1 MTRQQVFGEASR
13 AYSWTTATLDK
24 IIAVFVGRE
33 GRKVAFGIWLFWV
46 STSLR
51 ALEKIESAHWFYCA
65 IAAALLIGFGTIMD
79 SIVGKMG
86 DAAADWLRGNVK
98 QNEP

>member
-1 MTRQQVFGEASR
+1 MTRQQVIGEASR

-24 IIAVFVGRE
+24 IIAVFIGRE

-51 ALEKIESAHWFYCA
+51 AMDKVESAHWFYCA
-65 IAAALLIGFGTIMD
+65 MAAAFLIGFGTIAD
-79 SIVGKMG
+79 NIVAKAG
-86 DAAADWLRGNVK
+86 DAFADWLRGRAK
-98 QNEP
+98 PNEP